1 MNVPRPY
8 EGDTCDRREHR
19 LPYMRRIKPDDERMH
34 ACSCGGTL
42 IGNGRVIVRASVI
55 EARFAKRSAT

>member
-1 MNVPRPY
+1 
-8 EGDTCDRREHR
+8 
-19 LPYMRRIKPDDERMH
+19 MRRIKPDDERMH